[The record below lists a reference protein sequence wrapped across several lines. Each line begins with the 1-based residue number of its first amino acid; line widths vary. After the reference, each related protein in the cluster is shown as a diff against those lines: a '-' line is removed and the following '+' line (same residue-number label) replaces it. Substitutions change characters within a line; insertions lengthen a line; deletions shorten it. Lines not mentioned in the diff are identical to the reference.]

1 MATVGKGTFASGVI
15 YEGEWKDDEGTAET
29 NIPLQ
34 MVTCK
39 MVTCMRENA
48 NMVKGI
54 AME

>member
-15 YEGEWKDDEGTAET
+15 YEGEWKDDEGTAKANT
-29 NIPLQ
+29 HLQ
-34 MVTCK
+34 